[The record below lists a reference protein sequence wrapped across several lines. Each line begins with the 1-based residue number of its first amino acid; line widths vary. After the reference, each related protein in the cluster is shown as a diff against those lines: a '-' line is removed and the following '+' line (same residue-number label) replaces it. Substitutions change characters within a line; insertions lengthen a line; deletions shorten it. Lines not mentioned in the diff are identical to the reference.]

1 VEVIGHGL
9 VLVGRVDNGGTQR
22 SGS

>member
-22 SGS
+22 SGG